1 MHICNEE
8 QIALVYQRIYLIT
21 GIVEEDYDSVVNVL
35 WWKQLDMVSKP
46 LSDLAVRKNSTLMYD
61 FKGKIRC
68 WDGSELWFR

>member
-1 MHICNEE
+1 MHICTEV
-8 QIALVYQRIYLIT
+8 QIALICQKIYLIT
-21 GIVEEDYDSVVNVL
+21 GIVEEDYDSVVKML

-46 LSDLAVRKNSTLMYD
+46 LSHLAVRENSALMYD

>member
-35 WWKQLDMVSKP
+35 RWKQLDMVSKP
-46 LSDLAVRKNSTLMYD
+46 LSDLAVRK
-61 FKGKIRC
+61 K
-68 WDGSELWFR
+68 